1 MVENIEL
8 VASSEDL
15 IAPGFEQAAI
25 DLAEHSFAVIPNFL
39 SCTEVDQVLEVL
51 QERIDAGEF
60 KKAGIGKEGDF
71 QVNRHVRGDYIRWI
85 EKSDARFSTTV
96 VLSRVDLLMSTINRV
111 CFLGLKDYETHFA
124 YYPKGTF
131 YKRHLD
137 QFKHDDHRRISFV
150 CYLNKDWQLE
160 DGGQLRLYLPTSNGG
175 EAAVDI
181 APRAGTLAIF
191 RSDTIEHEV
200 LPVGAERYSITGWM
214 LDQYNELTFL

>member
-1 MVENIEL
+1 MVENTEL
-8 VASSEDL
+8 LASSEDL

-39 SCTEVDQVLEVL
+39 SCTEVDQVLSVL

-60 KKAGIGKEGDF
+60 KKAGIGKEHDF
-71 QVNRHVRGDYIRWI
+71 QVNRQVRGDYIRWI

-96 VLSRVDLLMSTINRV
+96 VLSRVDLLMSTLNRV
-111 CFLGLKDYETHFA
+111 CYLGLKDYETHFA
-124 YYPKGTF
+124 FYPKGTF

-137 QFKHDDHRRISFV
+137 QFKQDDHRRISFV
-150 CYLNKDWQLE
+150 CYLNKNWQMG
-160 DGGQLRLYLPTSNGG
+160 DGGELRLYTPMSNGG
-175 EAAVDI
+175 EASLDI

-200 LPVGAERYSITGWM
+200 MPVKEERYSITGWM
-214 LDQYNELTFL
+214 LNQINELSFL